1 MKKIYVFLIAASL
14 LQLAAGCAKKAVRAD
29 QKTAAFLSVNSLTAP
44 PSTWQEHWFEHNQLL
59 HLVFAD
65 TSVAVYFDNDVNASV
80 TWPNTYLAQA
90 WNYTKATYGALG
102 SDSRL
107 WPIFHAGKYSGG
119 HPSTYFDV
127 SHDLRNVI
135 DVGSSDPN
143 AWTSGTGND
152 IDLTT
157 HE

>member
-1 MKKIYVFLIAASL
+1 MKNAYLFFIPVCL
-14 LQLAAGCAKKAVRAD
+14 LFATGCAKNIHQKVSNTPGETIVRA
-29 QKTAAFLSVNSLTAP
+29 LTPAP
-44 PSTWQEHWFEHNQLL
+44 ATWQEHWFEHVQLL
-59 HLVFAD
+59 QLKFAD
-65 TSVAVYFDNDVNASV
+65 TSVAVYFDNDVNTSI

-90 WNYTKATYGALG
+90 WNYTKATYGTFG

-107 WPIFHAGKYSGG
+107 WAIFHAGKYSGG

-143 AWTSGTGND
+143 AWISGRRQQGSA
-152 IDLTT
+152 
-157 HE
+157 